1 LGYNKNQC
9 QHIAYERLENLKKQ
23 SERLGSDPIPKLLTS
38 LALPATVGMLVMALH
53 SVIDTIYIARGVGT
67 VGVAAVAIS
76 FPLHMIIMALSGAMG
91 IGGGSVVSRALG
103 AFNLEKANQ
112 AFGNII
118 SLILSVSIIGAF
130 IGLTYL
136 SQMLHLF
143 GASLTIMPY
152 ACDYLGIILYGTI
165 FFAFGFAVNNVVR
178 AEGNARVA
186 MMTMIMSSVLNIIFT
201 PIFMFG
207 FDMGMKGAAY
217 GTVLAQGITAVYLYL
232 YFVTGKSSLSI
243 RLRYLKPQP
252 ALIGEILAVGSSAFV
267 RQGSASVM
275 LIVANNLLVY
285 YGGDLAIAVLGIIHR
300 VMMFTLMPILGV
312 VQGMLPLVGFNYGAK
327 QKLRVNESIT
337 LAIKVSTAIA
347 LCAFLLVMAVPR
359 PLMMIFTA
367 DPEAIAMGQ
376 NALRIMFAL
385 SVTVGLQMVTGG
397 VFQAL
402 GKARAA
408 FVISMARQV
417 LFLIPLLIILPKF
430 FDLTGIWLAFP
441 LADLFS
447 FVLALWLIKR
457 HQEYFFLNKQ
467 KLLAVSKL

>member
-1 LGYNKNQC
+1 MKQ
-9 QHIAYERLENLKKQ
+9 Q
-23 SERLGSDPIPKLLTS
+23 SERLGSDPIPELLIS
-38 LALPATVGMLVMALH
+38 LTVPATVGMLVMALH

-91 IGGGSVVSRALG
+91 IGGGSVISRALG
-103 AFNLEKANQ
+103 ASDLEKANQ
-112 AFGNII
+112 TFGNII
-118 SLILSVSIIGAF
+118 SLVLSISIIGAF
-130 IGLTYL
+130 TGLAYL
-136 SQMLHLF
+136 NPMLRLF
-143 GASLTIMPY
+143 GASATIMPY

-165 FFAFGFAVNNVVR
+165 FFAFGFAVNNIVR

-186 MMTMIMSSVLNIIFT
+186 MLTMIMSAVFNVILT

-207 FDMGMKGAAY
+207 FNMGMKGAAY
-217 GTVLAQGITAVYLYL
+217 GTILAQGLTAIYLYL
-232 YFVTGKSSLSI
+232 YFANGKSSLSI

-300 VMMFTLMPILGV
+300 VIMFTLMPILGV

-327 QKLRVNESIT
+327 QKLRVKESIA
-337 LAIKVSTAIA
+337 LAMKISTAIA
-347 LCAFLLVMAVPR
+347 LFAFLLVMAAPR
-359 PLMMIFTA
+359 LLMMIFTT
-367 DPEAIAMGQ
+367 DPAAIEMGQ
-376 NALRIMFAL
+376 SALRIMFAL

-417 LFLIPLLIILPKF
+417 LFLIPLLILLPQF

-441 LADLFS
+441 LADLLS
-447 FVLALWLIKR
+447 SILVLWLIKR
-457 HQEYFFLNKQ
+457 HKDYFFFDKQ
-467 KLLAVSKL
+467 QLLAVSE